1 MSWISQTTPLKWLL
15 LYDKE
20 LMCNVF
26 KEHFKMNKKINNTMT
41 LDKIFE
47 KNHQKKEE
55 DTPRSTM
62 HIKWISAIF
71 AIWELRLR
79 RETEAVG
86 LPECGPYLPVGR
98 LLVKDSEWLWKK
110 DAIQLLQALL
120 LGKCVDCSCH
130 HLRLWIL
137 QPFKLHS
144 WSEFQIST
152 DSVPLWSTTFLGG
165 I

>member
-1 MSWISQTTPLKWLL
+1 MIKNLYVMYSKNFLKWIRKLTIQWHWTKYL
-15 LYDKE
+15 K
-20 LMCNVF
+20 
-26 KEHFKMNKKINNTMT
+26 
-41 LDKIFE
+41 
-47 KNHQKKEE
+47 KNHQKKE

-71 AIWELRLR
+71 ATWELRLR

-86 LPECGPYLPVGR
+86 LPECGPYLPVGG

-137 QPFKLHS
+137 QPFKVHS